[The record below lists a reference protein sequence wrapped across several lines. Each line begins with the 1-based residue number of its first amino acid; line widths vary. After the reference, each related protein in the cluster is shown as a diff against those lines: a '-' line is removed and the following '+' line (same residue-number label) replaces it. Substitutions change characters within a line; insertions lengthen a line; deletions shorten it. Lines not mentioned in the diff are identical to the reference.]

1 MSEQAWQKSSYSGA
15 HDECVEVRAVAEG
28 VEFRESD
35 DPGVIVRATHA
46 TLLNLLDAIKV
57 GELDH
62 HA

>member
-15 HDECVEVRAVAEG
+15 HDECVEVRVVADE

-46 TLLNLLDAIKV
+46 NLMNLVNAIKG